1 MNADALISK
10 EILLQI
16 LEESPFEH
24 MDSSVHV
31 MDSSAGKG
39 HELAGV
45 SIYGNER
52 GWTAQINWRA
62 VIEADE
68 ITLRVG
74 DGDTGERAYELRDE
88 HRSRIAVGNADGAVA
103 SPDEISAVVAKS
115 RLARS
120 WESDVLG
127 VLRDTRERQATIH

>member
-1 MNADALISK
+1 MNSDALISK
-10 EILLQI
+10 DNLLQI
-16 LEESPFEH
+16 LEENPFEH

-31 MDSSAGKG
+31 MDGGSGKG

-45 SIYGNER
+45 SIYGNAR

-62 VIEADE
+62 VIHADE

-74 DGDTGERAYELRDE
+74 DGDNGERAYELRDE
-88 HRSRIAVGNADGAVA
+88 RHARIAVGTADGLLA
-103 SPDEISAVVAKS
+103 SADEISAVVAKS
-115 RLARS
+115 KLARS
-120 WESDVLG
+120 WESDVLS